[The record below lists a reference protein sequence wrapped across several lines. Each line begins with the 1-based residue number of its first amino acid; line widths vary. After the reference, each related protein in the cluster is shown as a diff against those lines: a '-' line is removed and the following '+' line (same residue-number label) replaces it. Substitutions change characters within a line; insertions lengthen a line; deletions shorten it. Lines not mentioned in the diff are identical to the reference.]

1 MIESYLEDLENRMDP
16 DVEEDL
22 LSQWRVFLDGRVGSG
37 LFTPQR
43 RRVAPPTLD
52 WPKIRVNEALDNP
65 ELMILQQLAGCSAT
79 LAAGSGA
86 ILNIR
91 PNYGTGILPTIYG
104 ADVFRMDDDLDTLPT
119 NWPIPGGAEAI
130 ARLLDRGV
138 PDLDA
143 GYGRA
148 CFATGKLMA
157 DLLRNYPKLSRYV
170 FIYHPD
176 LQGPMDV
183 CELLWGSGIF
193 LDLFDVPEQV
203 HALLH
208 SVTDTY
214 RRLMHRWQSLLPPRA
229 PFSAHWGLL
238 FKGQLM
244 IRDDSAMNLS
254 PEMFD
259 EFIRPYDQMLLSEF
273 GGGAIHFCGRGD
285 HFIDRL
291 PQMDGVYA
299 VNMSQPEYNDMERIF
314 QNTVD
319 RGIALIGFQRQAA
332 EAALGRGRDL
342 RGLVQVF

>member
-16 DVEEDL
+16 EVEEDL
-22 LSQWRVFLDGRVGSG
+22 LSQWRVFLDGGMG
-37 LFTPQR
+37 GKLFSPR
-43 RRVAPPTLD
+43 RCRSSAPTRA
-52 WPKIRVNEALDNP
+52 WPRILVNQALDDP
-65 ELMILQQLAGCSAT
+65 ESMVLQQLAGCSAA

-119 NWPIPGGAEAI
+119 NWPVPGGAEAI
-130 ARLLDRGV
+130 RRLLDREA

-157 DLLRNYPKLSRYV
+157 DLLQNYPKLSRYV
-170 FIYHPD
+170 RVYHPD
-176 LQGPMDV
+176 FQGPMDV

-193 LDLFDVPEQV
+193 LDLFDLPELV

-208 SVTDTY
+208 AVTGTY
-214 RRLMHRWQSLLPPRA
+214 RRLMHRWQSLLPPHD
-229 PFSAHWGLL
+229 PCSAHWGLL

-259 EFIRPYDQMLLSEF
+259 EFIRPYDQILLSEF

-291 PQMDGVYA
+291 PQMEGVYA
-299 VNMSQPEYNDMERIF
+299 VNLSQPEYNDMERIF
-314 QNTVD
+314 QNTID
-319 RGIALIGFQRQAA
+319 QGIALIGFQRQAA
-332 EAALGRGRDL
+332 EEALRRGRDL
-342 RGLVQVF
+342 QGLVQVS